1 LQSRHHTGL
10 LFCGFTTRTDAA
22 VPTEI
27 PEPPDLEKIRMQIA
41 LMLVASFSGY
51 VHWPAFYLL
60 LLGLAWM
67 SLEIERR
74 IALGIGLR
82 SDLSYWTSVVWTPFE
97 AGRLLSLMIGYLQG

>member
-1 LQSRHHTGL
+1 M
-10 LFCGFTTRTDAA
+10 
-22 VPTEI
+22 PTEI
-27 PEPPDLEKIRMQIA
+27 PEPPDLEKIPGRANGWVPTRTQMA
-41 LMLVASFSGY
+41 LMLVACFSGY

-82 SDLSYWTSVVWTPFE
+82 ADLSY
-97 AGRLLSLMIGYLQG
+97 

>member
-1 LQSRHHTGL
+1 
-10 LFCGFTTRTDAA
+10 

-27 PEPPDLEKIRMQIA
+27 PEPPDLEKIPGRTNGWVPTRTQMA

-51 VHWPAFYLL
+51 VHWPVFYLL
-60 LLGLAWM
+60 QLGLAWM

-82 SDLSYWTSVVWTPFE
+82 ADLSYWASVVWTTILFLLAPFE